1 MICETYTAGSFGCN
15 AVLLGDKLSGQA
27 IVVDPGDAVQET
39 LARLKKH
46 RLKAVAIVHTHAH
59 VDHTMGSARLSEL
72 TGAPTYLHQGDAH
85 LHSCMDVQAL
95 EMGIRL
101 PVSTPMDK
109 ILKDADS
116 ISFGRYQLGVLHT
129 PGHTPGSVCL
139 QVPGE
144 SLCLTGDTLFKGGIG
159 RTTRWGGEPETLV
172 KSVKDRLYEL
182 HGSVKI
188 VPGHG
193 EMSTIDYERCTNPYV
208 RKWSW

>member
-1 MICETYTAGSFGCN
+1 MICETYTAGTFGCN

-27 IVVDPGDAVQET
+27 IVVDPGDAVEET

-46 RLKAVAIVHTHAH
+46 GLRAVAIVHTHAH

-85 LHSCMDVQAL
+85 LHASMDVQAL

-101 PVSTPMDK
+101 GLSTPMEKSLQDNGC
-109 ILKDADS
+109 L
-116 ISFGRYQLGVLHT
+116 SFGRYELGVMHT
-129 PGHTPGSVCL
+129 PGHTPGSVCFV
-139 QVPGE
+139 VPGE
-144 SLCLTGDTLFKGGIG
+144 SICLTGDTLFKGGIG
-159 RTTRWGGEPETLV
+159 RTTLWGGEPDTLV
-172 KSVKDRLYEL
+172 QSIQKRLYDL

-193 EMSTIDYERCTNPYV
+193 QVSTIDYERLTNPYV
-208 RKWSW
+208 RKSRW